1 MDNVIDFREIADA
14 IKVLKEGKKGYITNF
29 YIDMEKVD
37 EWIKS
42 ETLQI
47 QKYNHSLFLL
57 KKNEG
62 FTNLYF
68 CTTSYEY
75 LKQSLSE
82 LKNEIRE
89 SLIVVDLIGRMSD
102 MTLLGEVFRNNDFY
116 DYIILNRMSKNTTI
130 VSPCKQ
136 NLYLKIASIEQVDDI
151 LNLFHTYFD
160 PISEQLP
167 TYKELVDWIRQE
179 HISLYEVDGKI
190 AGFIIYDLNGQTSYL
205 RYWFVHPEY
214 RNKKIGSILLNKF
227 FSDNQ
232 EAKRQL
238 FWVIQSNENAI
249 KRYKH
254 YGFESENL
262 YDFIMTNKNIQYEAE
277 SN

>member
-1 MDNVIDFREIADA
+1 M
-14 IKVLKEGKKGYITNF
+14 
-29 YIDMEKVD
+29 
-37 EWIKS
+37 
-42 ETLQI
+42 
-47 QKYNHSLFLL
+47 
-57 KKNEG
+57 
-62 FTNLYF
+62 
-68 CTTSYEY
+68 
-75 LKQSLSE
+75 
-82 LKNEIRE
+82 
-89 SLIVVDLIGRMSD
+89 
-102 MTLLGEVFRNNDFY
+102 
-116 DYIILNRMSKNTTI
+116 
-130 VSPCKQ
+130 
-136 NLYLKIASIEQVDDI
+136 
-151 LNLFHTYFD
+151 
-160 PISEQLP
+160 P